1 MVEGRWLVDPAV
13 SFVDRELKLAYMQL
27 SNSLPRE
34 LFEAYHDERPPDPG
48 YEQRVAF
55 RLS

>member
-1 MVEGRWLVDPAV
+1 VVEGRWLVDPAV